1 MRLAFM
7 GTPAFAV
14 PALDAVLEAG
24 HEVVAVYTQPPRRSG
39 RGKKQTPTPV
49 AGAAA
54 QIGLDIF
61 TPVDL
66 DDDQVLA
73 KFREL
78 NLDAAVVA
86 AYGLILP
93 AAFLEAPG
101 LGCINIHASLLP
113 RWRGAAPVQRAILAG
128 DTRTGVSIMRMAQ
141 GLDTGAVLLKGEMT
155 IEEDDTAAT
164 LTDDLARLGA
174 RLMVDALD
182 GLAAGSLRAEPQS
195 ESGVTYAKKIR
206 KSEAR
211 IDWAAPAETVAR
223 QVRAF
228 NPDPGAWFV
237 AAGERIKVLQGSVM
251 PVGDGQTAG
260 DGKTPGRP
268 QALSPGPA
276 KDSPPGMVLDDM
288 LSVACGSGAYR
299 INRAQRPGRGE
310 LTSDVLLRGFPIPA
324 GSLLAVAGP
333 AAGTDSAKSTKARVE
348 AIEPGPD

>member
-1 MRLAFM
+1 M

-24 HEVVAVYTQPPRRSG
+24 HDVVAVYTQPPRRSG
-39 RGKKQTPTPV
+39 RGKKETPTPV

-61 TPVDL
+61 TPVNL
-66 DDDQVLA
+66 DDDEVLA

-93 AAFLEAPG
+93 AAFLKAPG
-101 LGCINIHASLLP
+101 LGCVNIHASLLP

-128 DTRTGVSIMRMAQ
+128 DARTGVSIMQMAQ
-141 GLDTGAVLLKGEMT
+141 GLDTGAVLLKGEIT
-155 IEEDDTAAT
+155 IGEDDTAAT

-174 RLMVDALD
+174 GLLVDALD
-182 GLAAGSLRAEPQS
+182 GLAVGSLRAEPQS
-195 ESGVTYAKKIR
+195 ENGVTYAKKIR

-228 NPDPGAWFV
+228 NPDPGAWFEV
-237 AAGERIKVLQGSVM
+237 AGERIKVLQGRVM
-251 PVGDGQTAG
+251 PAGSGQTPGDGDTSGSTAV
-260 DGKTPGRP
+260 
-268 QALSPGPA
+268 LIPA
-276 KDSPPGMVLDDM
+276 ANQDSPPGTVLDDK
-288 LSVACGSGAYR
+288 LTVACGSGAYR

-310 LTSDVLLRGFPIPA
+310 LTSDELLRGFPIPP
-324 GSLLAVAGP
+324 GSLLAVAEP
-333 AAGTDSAKSTKARVE
+333 AGKPDSANSTTASLE
-348 AIEPGPD
+348 ATEPGPG